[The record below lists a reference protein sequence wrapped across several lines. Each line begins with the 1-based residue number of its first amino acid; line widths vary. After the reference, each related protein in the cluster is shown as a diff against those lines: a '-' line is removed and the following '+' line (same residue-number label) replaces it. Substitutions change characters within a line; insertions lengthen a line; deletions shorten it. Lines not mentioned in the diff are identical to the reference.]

1 MISLL
6 LRFGFDGACRSFSPT
21 SHCTPS
27 STSLPILRV
36 NIAQT
41 SSQIIEAT
49 ASEGAG
55 GSAGRVPA
63 PIYASFAP
71 PGSLDKICQMAAT
84 FSSMS
89 ACSQPPTLSKRN
101 QKLMT
106 ADFTAPSIPPSPAWA
121 TSLHLPIL
129 TAPSPLS
136 SGTQP
141 MSFGLIFDEDG
152 QKSERGVAGGNACQE
167 FKNRRS
173 EEFPLAQLHTQDG
186 RTKLEI
192 VCVEIPG
199 SKGIAAARWRGF
211 KVHMIGMRED
221 SQFQWIV
228 HSSVKC
234 PANW

>member
-1 MISLL
+1 
-6 LRFGFDGACRSFSPT
+6 
-21 SHCTPS
+21 
-27 STSLPILRV
+27 
-36 NIAQT
+36 
-41 SSQIIEAT
+41 
-49 ASEGAG
+49 
-55 GSAGRVPA
+55 
-63 PIYASFAP
+63 
-71 PGSLDKICQMAAT
+71 MAAT
-84 FSSMS
+84 FS
-89 ACSQPPTLSKRN
+89 T
-101 QKLMT
+101 
-106 ADFTAPSIPPSPAWA
+106 PSIPPSPAWA

-199 SKGIAAARWRGF
+199 SKGIAAARWRIRSSTSSAPMPSKSDRGF

-234 PANW
+234 PAN